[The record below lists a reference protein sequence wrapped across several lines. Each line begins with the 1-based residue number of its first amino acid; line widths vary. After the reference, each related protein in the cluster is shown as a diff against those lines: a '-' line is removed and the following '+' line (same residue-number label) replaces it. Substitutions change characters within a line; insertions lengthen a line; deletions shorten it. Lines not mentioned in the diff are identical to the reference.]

1 MSKTSKGKNVM
12 GKMVNVGFGNVVN
25 VDRIIAIMIPDA
37 AQTKRNI
44 TRAKEEEKFLD
55 ASHGRSTHSVILM
68 DSGHIILS
76 ALIPIT
82 ISERISRQAV
92 LADTEKEN

>member
-1 MSKTSKGKNVM
+1 M

-44 TRAKEEEKFLD
+44 TRAKEEEKLLD
-55 ASHGRSTHSVILM
+55 T
-68 DSGHIILS
+68 
-76 ALIPIT
+76 
-82 ISERISRQAV
+82 
-92 LADTEKEN
+92 